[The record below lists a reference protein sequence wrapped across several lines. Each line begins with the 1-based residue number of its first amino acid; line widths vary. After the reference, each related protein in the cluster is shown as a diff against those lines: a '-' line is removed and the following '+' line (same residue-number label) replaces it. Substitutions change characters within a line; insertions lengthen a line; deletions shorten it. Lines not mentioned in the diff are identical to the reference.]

1 MSGLIGEKKN
11 DVDSFLAIQIE
22 QTYLK
27 IDKKMKDKLN
37 LLKIT
42 T

>member
-1 MSGLIGEKKN
+1 MSGLIGEKKK

-27 IDKKMKDKLN
+27 IDKKMKDKLSLLN
-37 LLKIT
+37 LT
-42 T
+42 